1 MVPAATVSVL
11 GLNMKLP
18 LLFVVMVTVV
28 LEARVGVGVGLSVG
42 DGVGVGE
49 GVAVGVDPVNV
60 GEELPMTVVGELTA
74 VVGVTP
80 GFGLFV
86 MPSQAVTSSSDA
98 NNRR

>member
-1 MVPAATVSVL
+1 
-11 GLNMKLP
+11 MKAP
-18 LLFVVMVTVV
+18 LLLVVMVTVV
-28 LEARVGVGVGLSVG
+28 LEAGVEVGEGLGLGVGVGVSLGF
-42 DGVGVGE
+42 
-49 GVAVGVDPVNV
+49 AVWVDPVKVGEAV
-60 GEELPMTVVGELTA
+60 GEELSMTVVGELTA

>member
-1 MVPAATVSVL
+1 MAPTATVNVL
-11 GLNMKLP
+11 GLNMKAP

-28 LEARVGVGVGLSVG
+28 LGA
-42 DGVGVGE
+42 GVGVGE
-49 GVAVGVDPVNV
+49 GAGLGVEDGVAVGVDPVKV